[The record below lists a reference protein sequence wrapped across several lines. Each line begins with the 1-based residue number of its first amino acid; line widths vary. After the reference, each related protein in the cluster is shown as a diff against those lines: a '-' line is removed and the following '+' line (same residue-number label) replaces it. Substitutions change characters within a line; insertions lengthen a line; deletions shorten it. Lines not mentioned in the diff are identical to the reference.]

1 MLDPVTIGL
10 LSTALSAGYKGI
22 QGGIQQ
28 RQANQALK
36 ALEGQE
42 PDIYVPSAIRQRA
55 QEPIAREFMSAQEE
69 SEARRTAQSVGAL
82 QKAGSRGI
90 IGGLGGV
97 MDAERA
103 SERNRMAGYEQERR
117 GALGDLGR
125 AEMDVQNRQ
134 MANYLSKIQAATRA
148 KEAGQQNIA
157 GALDTVS
164 NAGQQ
169 YMSADLM
176 GLLPEGTK
184 TTTPEI
190 TSVSNN
196 KTLTPSQIKGYSDAF
211 KLMQKFGI

>member
-1 MLDPVTIGL
+1 MIDPTTIGL

-28 RQANQALK
+28 RQANQALR

-90 IGGLGGV
+90 LGGLGGV

-125 AEMDVQNRQ
+125 AELDVQNRKMQ
-134 MANYLSKIQAATRA
+134 NYLSKIQAAIRA

-164 NAGQQ
+164 DAGQQ
-169 YMSADLM
+169 FMSAELM
-176 GLLPEGTK
+176 GLLPEGDR
-184 TTTPEI
+184 I
-190 TSVSNN
+190 
-196 KTLTPSQIKGYSDAF
+196 TPSYLGKRLRGAPQVNVTPKG
-211 KLMQKFGI
+211 LN

>member
-176 GLLPEGTK
+176 GLLPKNFGKAKK
-184 TTTPEI
+184 TIMGSTRPKLSLSGLYEI
-190 TSVSNN
+190 DEEMEQGVP
-196 KTLTPSQIKGYSDAF
+196 LD
-211 KLMQKFGI
+211 